1 MGMQAGFKIKTGFGI
16 EADQGSLAGQ
26 CVHVREGSFHGLS
39 CARTP
44 FALELRVP
52 PVARLQPINRGRAR
66 VLSLYGANPYPRNT
80 LATSGRPV
88 PMTIKLYDTMARE
101 KRDFAPADPSRVT
114 MYVCGPTV
122 YNHAHIG
129 NFRPVVVF
137 DVLFRLLRHVY
148 GAEAVVYARNV
159 TDVDDKINAKATA
172 EGVAIKVI
180 TDRYLAAYH
189 QDADALLAL
198 RPTQEPKATEHMGP
212 IVEMIGQLV
221 DNGSAY
227 AAEGHVLFDTQA
239 FPDYGALSGR
249 DLDDMIAGA
258 RVEVAP
264 YKRHPADF
272 VLWKPSK
279 ENEPEWDSPWGA
291 GRPGWHIECSA
302 MIDKALGRT
311 IDIHGGGI
319 DLTFPHHENELA
331 QSRCAHGQPVLANY
345 WLHNGFLDMSGEKM
359 SKSLGNVII
368 PHELLKTTPGE
379 VIRWALLSGHYRQ
392 PLDWTPELVEQSKKA
407 LDRLY
412 GALRRAK
419 TVEAGES
426 EPSDEVLAAL
436 SDDLNTPLAV
446 SGFFELSSAI
456 ERAVTAGD
464 EPAIAANKGRLLASA
479 GVLGFLQADP
489 DAWFEGDADDDLKA
503 KVEDLLKRRVEA
515 RAAKDWTAADAIRA
529 ELDGLGVVVMDGP
542 SGATWRMKD

>member
-1 MGMQAGFKIKTGFGI
+1 
-16 EADQGSLAGQ
+16 
-26 CVHVREGSFHGLS
+26 
-39 CARTP
+39 
-44 FALELRVP
+44 
-52 PVARLQPINRGRAR
+52 
-66 VLSLYGANPYPRNT
+66 
-80 LATSGRPV
+80 
-88 PMTIKLYDTMARE
+88 MTIKLHDTMARE
-101 KRDFAPADPSRVT
+101 KRDFVPADPSRVT

-137 DVLFRLLRHVY
+137 DVLFRLLRHTY
-148 GAEAVVYARNV
+148 GADAVVYARNV
-159 TDVDDKINAKATA
+159 TDVDDKINKKAA
-172 EGVAIKVI
+172 DEGVAIKVI

-189 QDADALLAL
+189 EDAAALLTL
-198 RPTQEPKATEHMGP
+198 SPTLEPKATEHMGP
-212 IVEMIGQLV
+212 IVEMIGKLV
-221 DNGSAY
+221 DNGKAY
-227 AAEGHVLFDTQA
+227 AAEGHVLFDTQSFA
-239 FPDYGALSGR
+239 DYGALSGR
-249 DLDDMIAGA
+249 DLDEMIAGA

-302 MIDKALGRT
+302 MIDKQLGKT

-331 QSRCAHGQPVLANY
+331 QSRCAHDAPVLANY

-419 TVEAGES
+419 TVEAEAS
-426 EPSDEVLAAL
+426 EPSKDVLAAL

-456 ERAVTAGD
+456 EKAVTAGD
-464 EPAIAANKGRLLASA
+464 EAAIAANKGKLLATA
-479 GVLGFLQADP
+479 GLLGFLQADP

-503 KVEDLLKRRVEA
+503 KVEDLLKRRFEA
-515 RAAKDWTAADAIRA
+515 RAAKDWPAADAIRA
-529 ELDGLGVVVMDGP
+529 ELDSLGVVVMDGP
-542 SGATWRMKD
+542 AGATWRMKD